1 MKKINRISIAVIS
14 CLLFVVAYILICCKV
29 DAPRD
34 MDDKISKS
42 TISDIDP
49 QKVMNITGIPFS
61 IQKSKSFGLRA
72 LHKFYWISTSDR
84 LREKDVT
91 NLAETIIKEII
102 LLKSESFHSF
112 TIHFIWQE
120 DLDETVEKS
129 KCYAR
134 AYYLPDGEW
143 EKVGRVPLDEYRD
156 YKWQYSFF

>member
-1 MKKINRISIAVIS
+1 MKKKNMISIAVFN
-14 CLLFVVAYILICCKV
+14 CLLFVLVNVLICCKG

-34 MDDKISKS
+34 LDVKISKS

-49 QKVMNITGIPFS
+49 QKVKNITGIPFS
-61 IQKSKSFGLRA
+61 IKKSESFGLRA
-72 LHKFYWISTSDR
+72 LHKFYWISTSDK
-84 LREKDVT
+84 LREQDVT

-134 AYYLPDGEW
+134 AHYLPEGEW
-143 EKVGRVPLDEYRD
+143 EKVGRVPLNEYRD
-156 YKWQYSFF
+156 YKWLYSYF